1 MRTSYTKRTKSKRR
15 SPKKSKSKVRIPA
28 TKGKLFGYHV
38 DNLARDR
45 RSLLKSLIRSRRATF
60 SEIIKRLNV
69 LVIYNKRKHPETS
82 KKIKRDLDY
91 IERHMSQY
99 RLSPQKKSPKKKSYK
114 KKSPKK
120 KSYKKKSPKKKS
132 YKKKSYKK
140 KSYM

>member
-1 MRTSYTKRTKSKRR
+1 MRISYKKRLNSKIRSPMKSKT
-15 SPKKSKSKVRIPA
+15 KYKSKVRIPV

-69 LVIYNKRKHPETS
+69 LVIYNKRKHPETL

-91 IERHMSQY
+91 IERHTSKY
-99 RLSPQKKSPKKKSYK
+99 RLSPQKKSPKKKSLK
-114 KKSPKK
+114 RKL
-120 KSYKKKSPKKKS
+120 
-132 YKKKSYKK
+132 
-140 KSYM
+140 

>member
-1 MRTSYTKRTKSKRR
+1 MKSKT
-15 SPKKSKSKVRIPA
+15 KYKSKVRIPV

-69 LVIYNKRKHPETS
+69 LVIYNKRKHPEIL

-91 IERHMSQY
+91 IERHMSKY
-99 RLSPQKKSPKKKSYK
+99 RLSPQKKSPKKNQ
-114 KKSPKK
+114 
-120 KSYKKKSPKKKS
+120 
-132 YKKKSYKK
+132 
-140 KSYM
+140 

>member
-1 MRTSYTKRTKSKRR
+1 MRTSYKKRSISKKQKSKKK
-15 SPKKSKSKVRIPA
+15 SKKKSKSKVRIPA

-45 RSLLKSLIRSRRATF
+45 RSLLKRLIRSKKATF

-82 KKIKRDLDY
+82 KKVKRDLDY

-99 RLSPQKKSPKKKSYK
+99 RLSPQKKSLKSRK
-114 KKSPKK
+114 IKL
-120 KSYKKKSPKKKS
+120 
-132 YKKKSYKK
+132 
-140 KSYM
+140 

>member
-1 MRTSYTKRTKSKRR
+1 MRTSYKKRTKSKKR
-15 SPKKSKSKVRIPA
+15 SLRKSKKRSLRKSKKKSKSKVRIPA

-45 RSLLKSLIRSRRATF
+45 RSLLKRLIRSKKATF

-91 IERHMSQY
+91 IERHMSKY
-99 RLSPQKKSPKKKSYK
+99 RLSPQRKSPKKNRKRISLK
-114 KKSPKK
+114 KK
-120 KSYKKKSPKKKS
+120 
-132 YKKKSYKK
+132 
-140 KSYM
+140 

>member
-1 MRTSYTKRTKSKRR
+1 MRTSYEKRKMSKKRSKR
-15 SPKKSKSKVRIPA
+15 KSKSKVRIPV

-38 DNLARDR
+38 DSLARDR
-45 RSLLKSLIRSRRATF
+45 RSILKSLIRSKRATF

-99 RLSPQKKSPKKKSYK
+99 RLSPQRKSPKKTFK
-114 KKSPKK
+114 KKSSKK
-120 KSYKKKSPKKKS
+120 KN
-132 YKKKSYKK
+132 
-140 KSYM
+140 

>member
-1 MRTSYTKRTKSKRR
+1 MRTSYKKRTMSKIRSPRKSK
-15 SPKKSKSKVRIPA
+15 SKSKSKVRIPA

-45 RSLLKSLIRSRRATF
+45 RSLLKSLIRSRKATF

-91 IERHMSQY
+91 IERHMSKY
-99 RLSPQKKSPKKKSYK
+99 RLSPQRKSPK

-120 KSYKKKSPKKKS
+120 KSSKK
-132 YKKKSYKK
+132 
-140 KSYM
+140 

>member
-1 MRTSYTKRTKSKRR
+1 MRTSYKKRSISKKRSLKQSKTK
-15 SPKKSKSKVRIPA
+15 KKSKSKVRIPA

-45 RSLLKSLIRSRRATF
+45 RSLLKRLIRSKKATF

-82 KKIKRDLDY
+82 KKVKRDLDY

-99 RLSPQKKSPKKKSYK
+99 RLSPQKKSLKSRK
-114 KKSPKK
+114 IKL
-120 KSYKKKSPKKKS
+120 
-132 YKKKSYKK
+132 
-140 KSYM
+140 

>member
-1 MRTSYTKRTKSKRR
+1 MRTSYKKRTMSKIRSPRKSK
-15 SPKKSKSKVRIPA
+15 SKSKSKVRIPA

-45 RSLLKSLIRSRRATF
+45 RSLLKSLIRSKRATF

-91 IERHMSQY
+91 IERHMSKY
-99 RLSPQKKSPKKKSYK
+99 RLSPQRKSPKKKSSK
-114 KKSPKK
+114 KKSIKK
-120 KSYKKKSPKKKS
+120 
-132 YKKKSYKK
+132 
-140 KSYM
+140 

>member
-1 MRTSYTKRTKSKRR
+1 MRTSYKKRRMSKKRSKR
-15 SPKKSKSKVRIPA
+15 KSKSKVRIPV

-38 DNLARDR
+38 DSLARDR
-45 RSLLKSLIRSRRATF
+45 RSLLKSLIRSKKATF

-82 KKIKRDLDY
+82 KRVKRDLDY

-99 RLSPQKKSPKKKSYK
+99 RLSPKRKSLK

-120 KSYKKKSPKKKS
+120 KSCKKKRCKKKN
-132 YKKKSYKK
+132 
-140 KSYM
+140 